1 MAFVAVPFK
10 VVEVTEIWVIIVA
23 GATPLVNYKPFGEV
37 TSKYPVT
44 EGIPYWLSFIQG
56 YDIFYIYTDIKLNII
71 LY

>member
-10 VVEVTEIWVIIVA
+10 VVQVTELGVIIVA

-44 EGIPYWLSFIQG
+44 EGIPY
-56 YDIFYIYTDIKLNII
+56 
-71 LY
+71 